1 MHQTSIGSAPY
12 DNALAGRRLD
22 RRHALMPSRSR
33 LRWLFAL
40 ALAACSSLPT
50 AHAVGVQ
57 FLPCDVVDGT
67 AASTN
72 ATNGT
77 AGLVPRVRSFEAK
90 LLPGPAEADSGVSS
104 GHRLSLALDIEPKAS
119 LSCADQAR
127 QPWNLSL
134 GVTALGLSRSRS
146 GSPQN
151 VSCFLDSYPPG
162 VTKPPDYGPKLSM
175 KSQLDV
181 GPLGVLPTFALR
193 ASFESGPTGPN
204 PPICVYAEITP
215 ALSDTVELTARIVP
229 ILIFALVVVSGLLT
243 TLYKQPIVVDTA
255 HSRWAGQVPLQENP
269 VPPPARA
276 ILPGVGDC
284 LLHLQFIFLMGAL
297 TVRYPGFY
305 QPVVSKMNWAVLFS
319 PSGPIGLRTVYD
331 GVGDGIYWINGTLT
345 GTDGISL
352 LSQVSGTPMTTY
364 VFWNMLLL
372 ASLVAI
378 AVALV
383 LKISPMVPSIRAKF
397 TASPDAETRLHQ
409 TATRTTWNVL
419 RVVFSYFLQPLVAFM
434 TYQLTSQILPA
445 WQLVLIVTLM
455 VLVICA
461 IAWMSR
467 AAPLNQLGTLLLGGS
482 KKKYRSLHQG
492 AGNDGQADGETRHR
506 RFDSRASFTIIFFVV
521 AFIRGGMIGGVQ
533 SNPIGQLAILAL
545 LEFVLLAST
554 AILNPFP
561 SFALVFICS
570 CLARLAVVVL
580 TIIFLPQLR
589 ADIGT
594 RMVVG
599 YSILAIHAAV
609 LLFACAVPAALRL
622 ARVWFSNMAVFDE
635 PEIYGVS
642 QLTRRRTNYS
652 NGLRTPEQGRDS
664 GRPSMDPRAPATPLL
679 SPHSPHNSGDAG
691 ISVTVRTVP
700 QHHAF
705 RAPRTRPSLA
715 SLSSYTGGLTPLDGS
730 HPRSPLTPAVND
742 PSAHLIPSQT
752 RHASPDP
759 SGNSKSQRRQSS
771 ESLRSEVTTLVGV
784 EAPVPLQ
791 KAHAPLAPRW
801 KDYSFREAD
810 LYYGTPPPDDD
821 DGDDKEVRSGG
832 PSSSLSSRPK
842 KPTVWVQLTTRR
854 AASAGNNSGSSDSG
868 SKKGFEVRRPPR
880 PPGMAPSP
888 VSLAKPS
895 ASAPAASSN
904 SH

>member
-1 MHQTSIGSAPY
+1 MHQPSVGPALY
-12 DNALAGRRLD
+12 DNAPARRRLD
-22 RRHALMPSRSR
+22 RHHAPMSSRSR

-40 ALAACSSLPT
+40 ALAACRSLPT

-57 FLPCDVVDGT
+57 FLPCDVVDGI
-67 AASTN
+67 AVSTN
-72 ATNGT
+72 ASNGT
-77 AGLVPRVRSFEAK
+77 AGLVPYVRSVNTK
-90 LLPGPAEADSGVSS
+90 LLPGPAEAGSGTST
-104 GHRLSLALDIEPKAS
+104 GHQLSLVLDIEPKAS
-119 LSCADQAR
+119 LSCEDQAR

-134 GVTALGLSRSRS
+134 GVTALGLSLSKR

-151 VSCFLDSYPPG
+151 VSCYLASYPPNN
-162 VTKPPDYGPKLSM
+162 TKPFDYGPKLM
-175 KSQLDV
+175 VKSQVDV

-193 ASFESGPTGPN
+193 VSFESGPQGPKS
-204 PPICVYAEITP
+204 PICIYAEITP
-215 ALSDTVELTARIVP
+215 ALSDTIALAARIVP
-229 ILIFALVVVSGLLT
+229 ILIFVLVVVSGFLT
-243 TLYKQPIVVDTA
+243 TMYKQPIVVDMA
-255 HSRWAGQVPLQENP
+255 HSRWAGQVPLQEHP
-269 VPPPARA
+269 ESPPARA

-319 PSGPIGLRTVYD
+319 PSGPIGMQAVSD

-352 LSQVSGTPMTTY
+352 LSQVSGTAMTTY

-372 ASLVAI
+372 AGLVAI

-397 TASPDAETRLHQ
+397 TASPDAEARPHQ
-409 TATRTTWNVL
+409 TAMRTTWNVL

-434 TYQLTSQILPA
+434 TYQLTSNILPV

-455 VLVICA
+455 VLVICG
-461 IAWMSR
+461 IAWVST

-492 AGNDGQADGETRHR
+492 AGNDGQAGEATRHR
-506 RFDSRASFTIIFFVV
+506 WFDSRASFTIIFFVV
-521 AFIRGGMIGGVQ
+521 AFMRGAMIGGVQ
-533 SNPIGQLAILAL
+533 SNPIGQLAIMAL

-594 RMVVG
+594 RMAVG
-599 YSILAIHAAV
+599 YTILAIHAAV
-609 LLFACAVPAALRL
+609 LLFACAVPAVLRL
-622 ARVWFSNMAVFDE
+622 ARVWFRNMAVFDE

-652 NGLRTPEQGRDS
+652 NGLRAPEQGRDG
-664 GRPSMDPRAPATPLL
+664 GRRSMDPRAPATPLL

-705 RAPRTRPSLA
+705 RAPRTQPSLA

-742 PSAHLIPSQT
+742 ASAHLFSSQT
-752 RHASPDP
+752 RDASLDP
-759 SGNSKSQRRQSS
+759 TGKPWRRQSS
-771 ESLRSEVTTLVGV
+771 ESLRSDGATLVNA

-791 KAHAPLAPRW
+791 KAHAPLASRW

-821 DGDDKEVRSGG
+821 DDDDKEVRGGG
-832 PSSSLSSRPK
+832 PSSSSLSSRPK

-854 AASAGNNSGSSDSG
+854 AASAGNSSGSSDSG

-880 PPGMAPSP
+880 PPGMAPPASM
-888 VSLAKPS
+888 AKPS
-895 ASAPAASSN
+895 TPAPAASSN